1 MGPSRLLPPIGRGPS
16 RPESETSRLGSARNR
31 FRPSNGVPRSRRRHQ
46 PRTVRVRADPGPVSV
61 PPGCHG
67 RHAVAARPRLAA
79 RDRDEPGCRRVEI
92 APGATAREG
101 PRPHARIAGQG
112 GRSRRGDL
120 LLSTQRLIGL
130 RMPEAAARDAPRG
143 GSGPRRPSSGRLDGR
158 RQALGYGDGSRIR
171 VSDRMGRSE
180 GMEKAVRCGSSAIV
194 SGCRCGRSPRCRPRH
209 RPVFGE
215 SGRRGVPQIH
225 RGSHDNVIAWPDF
238 ASLGEDMVQE
248 YGLFIGGK
256 WRKSDGK
263 RFETRNP
270 ATGETLATFPLATKD
285 ELNQAVRQA
294 KEAFDKWKK
303 TPAPRRG
310 ELLLE
315 AGRILRRQEVDLA
328 RTVAAEMGKRSA
340 EGRGDVWEGSGFY
353 EYAAGEG
360 RRMFGET
367 VPSELPN
374 KMCLTTR
381 LPVGP
386 VGLITPWNSPMAIPA
401 WKSGAA
407 LIAGCSFVLKPSSVT
422 RVCAARFV
430 EVLDEAGFPAGVVN
444 MVTGT
449 GSVVGDGLV
458 AHPDIRAISF
468 TGGVDTG
475 KPVYESAAKK
485 MIKVGL
491 ELGGKN
497 PIIAMDDANL
507 ELLMDGVMFGAF
519 GTAGQRC
526 TAASRLIVHQKVYD
540 EVVDELVERA
550 EKLRVGNPIDE
561 KTDMGPVASADQE
574 KKVLEYIE
582 IGEMEGDTLLT
593 GGQKLTGGAFDRGFF
608 ISPTVFAVDRK
619 KRLAQEEIFGPVLSV
634 LKAKDYEDAVAIAN
648 SVKYGLSSSIYT
660 NDLRWAFRAMH
671 ELEAGITYVNAP
683 TIGAEVQLPFGG
695 TRRPGRQKPR
705 KPALTRSR
713 SSRT

>member
-1 MGPSRLLPPIGRGPS
+1 
-16 RPESETSRLGSARNR
+16 
-31 FRPSNGVPRSRRRHQ
+31 
-46 PRTVRVRADPGPVSV
+46 
-61 PPGCHG
+61 
-67 RHAVAARPRLAA
+67 
-79 RDRDEPGCRRVEI
+79 
-92 APGATAREG
+92 
-101 PRPHARIAGQG
+101 
-112 GRSRRGDL
+112 
-120 LLSTQRLIGL
+120 
-130 RMPEAAARDAPRG
+130 
-143 GSGPRRPSSGRLDGR
+143 
-158 RQALGYGDGSRIR
+158 
-171 VSDRMGRSE
+171 
-180 GMEKAVRCGSSAIV
+180 
-194 SGCRCGRSPRCRPRH
+194 
-209 RPVFGE
+209 
-215 SGRRGVPQIH
+215 
-225 RGSHDNVIAWPDF
+225 
-238 ASLGEDMVQE
+238 MVQE

-256 WRKSDGK
+256 WRKSEGK
-263 RFETRNP
+263 RFETYNP
-270 ATGETLATFPLATKD
+270 ATGETLATFPLATKE
-285 ELNQAVRQA
+285 ELNESVRHA
-294 KEAFDKWKK
+294 KGAFERWKK

-315 AGRILRRQEVDLA
+315 AARIFRRKKEDLA
-328 RTVAAEMGKRSA
+328 RTVTTEMGKVIA
-340 EGRGDVWEGSGFY
+340 EGRGDVQEVIDFY

-386 VGLITPWNSPMAIPA
+386 VGLITPWNFPMAIPA

-407 LIAGCSFVLKPSSVT
+407 LIAGCSFVLKPSSLT
-422 RVCAARFV
+422 PLCAARFV

-444 MVTGT
+444 LVTGT

-475 KPVYESAAKK
+475 KHVYESAAKK

-526 TAASRLIVHQKVYD
+526 TAASRLIVHQKIYD
-540 EVVDELVERA
+540 DVVDELVERAEKLRVGNPIDEKTDMGPVASADQQKKVLEYIDIGKKEGDKLLTGGVDTGRHVYETAAKKMIKVGLELGGKNPIIAMDDANLDLLMDGVMFGAFGTAGQRCTAASRLIVHQKIYDQVMDDLAKRA

-582 IGEMEGDTLLT
+582 IGRKEGDTLVT
-593 GGQKLTGGAFDRGFF
+593 GGKKLTGGAYDKGFF
-608 ISPTVFAVDRK
+608 IAPTVFAVDRR
-619 KRLAQEEIFGPVLSV
+619 KRLALEEIFGPVLSV
-634 LKAKDYEDAVAIAN
+634 LKAKDFDDAVAIAN

-660 NDLRWAFRAMH
+660 NDLRWAFRGMQ

-695 TRRPGRQKPR
+695 VKETGPTDTREAGATALDEFTYWKTIYVDYSGRLQRAQIDTEK
-705 KPALTRSR
+705 LVGG
-713 SSRT
+713 